1 MNEGRTKI
9 RYCIDLFSCVVP
21 LILENVSER
30 DNDFVVSV
38 LRSVLL
44 LIAKSESRRD
54 KD

>member
-30 DNDFVVSV
+30 DNDYVASVS
-38 LRSVLL
+38 RSVL

-54 KD
+54 RD